1 MKKLVM
7 ILATSYKNDSA
18 KSRNWFSR
26 FVVPALRDFGFTDI
40 CSVENHDSAL
50 KFLLDLAGV
59 DTVARQSNGATV
71 AIASRIIQVKPYGS
85 DYDCFSIR
93 DSRRSGRFTEFE
105 KLQRAIKFNS
115 LRPHFHCQ
123 AFVNSEKE
131 MAVVYLTRT
140 KNLIEFVT
148 DNLIFK
154 NAKDGAKFRL
164 AHIQDLRL
172 AGVDVRSVTV
182 KAKK

>member
-40 CSVENHDSAL
+40 CSVENHDSEL
-50 KFLLDLAGV
+50 KLLLDFAGV
-59 DTVARQSNGATV
+59 DAVAKQPNGATV
-71 AIASRIIQVKPYGS
+71 TIASRIIQVKPYGS

-93 DSRRSGRFTEFE
+93 DSRKRGRFTEFE
-105 KLQRAIKFNS
+105 KLQRAIKFNA
-115 LRPHFHCQ
+115 LRPYLHCQ

-131 MAVVYLTRT
+131 EAVVFLTRT
-140 KNLIEFVT
+140 KNLIEFVS
-148 DNLIFK
+148 NNPFFK
-154 NAKDGAKFRL
+154 ETKDGAKFRL
-164 AHIQDLRL
+164 APVQDLRL
-172 AGVDVRSVTV
+172 AGINVRSVTV